1 MQAIRQYYED
11 APASVDIPE
20 SMRHQRLVVI
30 LQTQDAPASQP
41 MTGLK
46 ALLCAMPNVG
56 DESDFARQADVG
68 RGDVAW
74 ES

>member
-11 APASVDIPE
+11 APESVAIPE

-30 LQTQDAPASQP
+30 MQLQDAPSNQSMA
-41 MTGLK
+41 GLK
-46 ALLCAMPNVG
+46 ALLCSMPNVG
-56 DESDFARQADVG
+56 DESDFARQADMG

-74 ES
+74 DS